1 MVTGVVLKLEDNFK
15 TDVIVALALT
25 LALVLGACARAA
37 DRPRE
42 GAEPV
47 AAGSPASRLL
57 SEPPTTLVPPPSLLG
72 TPTPEPS
79 SDPPPTPIPSSGPR
93 ASPGI
98 YPIISSIQPPPGAE
112 LQSGEIAIGARVT
125 GSSNL
130 VDVVA
135 FVDGEPFE
143 PSLGSPAGRSLVISF
158 NRQLS
163 PGTHEV
169 RVQARDEQGQMGGY
183 RWQFTV
189 GPRQAPSVPTRV
201 PVPTFAPA
209 ATLAPPTPRGPTQRL
224 APAPSPAPK
233 PGSR

>member
-1 MVTGVVLKLEDNFK
+1 LSRRFRGSHSWP
-15 TDVIVALALT
+15 
-25 LALVLGACARAA
+25 ALVLMLAFLLGACARPT

-57 SEPPTTLVPPPSLLG
+57 SEPPLTLVPPPSLLG
-72 TPTPEPS
+72 TSTPEPA
-79 SDPPPTPIPSSGPR
+79 SDPPPTAIPSSGPR
-93 ASPGI
+93 ASPGV

-112 LQSGEIAIGARVT
+112 LQPGEIAIGARVT

-201 PVPTFAPA
+201 PLP
-209 ATLAPPTPRGPTQRL
+209 TLAPPTPRGPTQRL

>member
-1 MVTGVVLKLEDNFK
+1 MRRRHSWP
-15 TDVIVALALT
+15 ALALT
-25 LALVLGACARAA
+25 LALVLSACARAA

-57 SEPPTTLVPPPSLLG
+57 SEPPPTLVPPPSLVG
-72 TPTPEPS
+72 TLDY
-79 SDPPPTPIPSSGPR
+79 SDPPPTAIPSSGPR

-98 YPIISSIQPPPGAE
+98 YPIISGIQPPPGAE
-112 LQSGEIAIGARVT
+112 VQPGEIAIGARVT

-233 PGSR
+233 QGSR